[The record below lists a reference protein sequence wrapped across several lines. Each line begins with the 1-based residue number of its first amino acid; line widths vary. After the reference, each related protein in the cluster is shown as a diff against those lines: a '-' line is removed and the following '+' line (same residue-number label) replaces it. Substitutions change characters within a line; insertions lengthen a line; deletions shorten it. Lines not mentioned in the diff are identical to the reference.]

1 MKILC
6 DTREQAPYTFD
17 RYQGVTVERAA
28 LQTGFTALPGCMTI
42 SALSANHWTI

>member
-17 RYQGVTVERAA
+17 RYQAGDGGAG
-28 LQTGFTALPGCMTI
+28 QP
-42 SALSANHWTI
+42 ANV

>member
-17 RYQGVTVERAA
+17 RYQAGDGGTGRAA
-28 LQTGFTALPGCMTI
+28 NVRLQPCRA
-42 SALSANHWTI
+42 A